1 MPDTKWT
8 PAQAAAI
15 ADRGGTLLV
24 SAAAGSGKT
33 AVLVERAVGLILDA
47 EAPVEADRLL
57 ILTFTKA
64 AAAEL
69 RARIAG
75 RLTEEVQKDPRNARL
90 RRQKL
95 LLQRAPIGTM
105 DSFCLDLLRRHF
117 AALEIPPDFAPAE
130 EGALQQLREE
140 ALNEAMEQAVQNPD
154 FCAFADLYG
163 RGRTDAAAGNTILQ
177 VYEFLQALP
186 NPAATL
192 ETWLAPWQTPGSF
205 AASGWAKLL
214 CGEAAALCR
223 EGEVLAQK
231 AVPLLQADLEQARA
245 EAEAAKKT
253 PAAKASAAA
262 KENER
267 FAEPLSRMERAGD
280 TCRKAAAA
288 ADAGWQPLYEAFAL
302 WRGEAAQPLPGLKG
316 MQKRLAGEHK
326 AIVKALADRLAD
338 NFAKAAALVPCSE
351 AEAEQDRSAAAPML
365 AALGDAVRDFSARFD
380 AKKREHKVLDFSDF
394 EHLALRLLQNPDGT
408 RTALCAQVCAG
419 FDAVMVDEYQDTNAL
434 QDALYQSLAKPSGD
448 NLFLVGDLKQS
459 IYRFRQADPAV
470 FYEKQERF
478 PPLPGGKARPRPER
492 GPHGGQQ
499 LHGLA
504 ADSAARPESAE
515 EPGPSAAQGE
525 NSFSGVGMRMA
536 DEAPAGQSAA
546 LALDANFR
554 SAPAVV
560 DGINFLFETLMRPA
574 LGGVAYG
581 PGQALVCGV
590 PGVYRGRVEAHV
602 LRAAERPGDAVWIA
616 RRIRQMLDEA
626 YPVRAGDG
634 TRPLR
639 CEDCCILLTTRG
651 WFGAYEKALEAEGIP
666 VYADTADDLL
676 SAPPMRPLIAL
687 LRTLDNPSQNIEL
700 AAAMRSALF
709 GFSDD
714 DLLRLRA
721 AQKQRSLYGALVAA
735 AEEEIQ
741 DDFSAKCRAFSA
753 RLAALRRLSRSIPV
767 DELLE
772 EIFVSTGYLAAVG
785 AGANGARR
793 REEVRRFS
801 AWAAT
806 AGAGGLS
813 ALIRAID
820 ATEAA
825 GGRMDAAPGKS
836 KPGCVS
842 IMTIHRSK
850 GLQFPV
856 VFLADTAHAF
866 NLEDSKNAVLLH
878 RTLGIGLA
886 LRTAAGWY
894 PTAARLALR
903 RKAEQETRSEEMR
916 LLYVA
921 ATRAQD
927 DLVVTI
933 PLEKPENALAR
944 LAPCLYA
951 GAAEGT
957 LASAGQFSTWL
968 LAALL
973 QHPAGGA
980 LREAAGVR
988 ELPCRATN
996 SAWEIALEDAPAAEE
1011 TQAHRAEEPASLPDA
1026 AMVDAIEDS
1035 FQWQYPAAAETE
1047 IPAKVSVTAV
1057 VHKSEA
1063 TTLERPGFLSAAG
1076 MTAAEK
1082 GTALHTFLEHAD
1094 FAALAAAKR
1103 AGEAALEAALSA
1115 EAARQLAQKLTD
1127 SETACQL
1134 DFGQLRAF
1142 TQSDAFM
1149 RITAAEQ
1156 VLREYDFIT
1165 GLPASAVLAAQQ
1177 YAQAEGETASQSIA
1191 ERENAA
1197 ARPEQNGASATFAA
1211 GETTA
1216 QNAAEN
1222 SPAPGLPQETRIGVS
1237 GGETQPS
1244 AGDPTVLVQG
1254 IADVVLVFADHI
1266 EILDYK
1272 TDRRK
1277 TEAELLAAYRPQLNL
1292 YARAVARRFAP
1303 KPVTYKGIYSFS
1315 LGRLIEA

>member
-15 ADRGGTLLV
+15 EDRGGTLLV

-33 AVLVERAVGLILDA
+33 AVLVERAVGLILD
-47 EAPVEADRLL
+47 EQAPVEADRLL

-90 RRQKL
+90 RRQKM
-95 LLQRAPIGTM
+95 LLQRAPIGTI
-105 DSFCLDLLRRHF
+105 DSFCLDLLRRNF
-117 AALEIPPDFAPAE
+117 AALEIPPDFSPAE
-130 EGALQQLREE
+130 EGGLQQLRDE
-140 ALNEAMEQAVQNPD
+140 ALNETMEQAVQSPD

-186 NPAATL
+186 NPEATL
-192 ETWLAPWQTPGSF
+192 AVWLSSWQTPGSF

-214 CGEAAALCR
+214 CGDAARLCR
-223 EGEVLAQK
+223 ESAALAQK
-231 AVPLLQADLEQARA
+231 ALPLLREDLEQARA

-253 PAAKASAAA
+253 PAAKASAVA

-267 FAEPLSRMERAGD
+267 FAEPLSRMERAD
-280 TCRKAAAA
+280 ETCQAAAA
-288 ADAGWQPLYEAFAL
+288 AAAAGWQPLYEFFAP
-302 WRGEAAQPLPGLKG
+302 WRGETPQPLPGLKG
-316 MQKRLAGEHK
+316 MPKRLAGEHK
-326 AIVKALADRLAD
+326 AVIKALADRLAD

-351 AEAEQDRSAAAPML
+351 AEAEQDRVTAAPML
-365 AALGDAVRDFSARFD
+365 AALGDAVRDFSARYY
-380 AKKREHKVLDFSDF
+380 AKKIEHKVLDFSDF
-394 EHLALRLLQNPDGT
+394 EHLALKLLQNPDGT
-408 RTALCAQVCAG
+408 RTALCATICAG

-434 QDALYQSLAKPSGD
+434 QDALYRSLAKPSGD
-448 NLFLVGDLKQS
+448 NLFFVGDLKQS

-470 FYEKQERF
+470 FCEKQESF
-478 PPLPGGKARPRPER
+478 PPLPGQKARPRPE
-492 GPHGGQQ
+492 
-499 LHGLA
+499 
-504 ADSAARPESAE
+504 S
-515 EPGPSAAQGE
+515 
-525 NSFSGVGMRMA
+525 
-536 DEAPAGQSAA
+536 AGQSAA

-560 DGINFLFETLMRPA
+560 DGINFLFEALMRPT

-590 PGVYRGRVEAHV
+590 PGTYPGKAEAHV
-602 LRAAERPGDAVWIA
+602 LRTAERPGDAAWIA
-616 RRIRQMLDEA
+616 QRIRRMLDEA
-626 YPVRAGDG
+626 YPVREGTG

-651 WFGAYEKALEAEGIP
+651 WFGAYEKALEAVGIP

-676 SAPPMRPLIAL
+676 SAPQMRPLIAL
-687 LRTLDNPSQNIEL
+687 LRTIDNPSQNIEL

-735 AEEEIQ
+735 AQSDAQ
-741 DDFSAKCRAFSA
+741 DAFWEKCRAFSA
-753 RLAALRRLSRSIPV
+753 RLGALRRLSRSIPV

-772 EIFVSTGYLAAVG
+772 EIFASTGYLAAVG
-785 AGANGARR
+785 AGPNGARR
-793 REEVRRFS
+793 RDEVRRFS

-878 RTLGIGLA
+878 RTLGIGLS
-886 LRTAAGWY
+886 LRTPAGWY

-903 RKAEQETRSEEMR
+903 RQAEQETRSEEMR

-927 DLVVTI
+927 YLILTI

-951 GAAEGT
+951 GAAEGA

-980 LREAAGVR
+980 LREAAGLR
-988 ELPCRATN
+988 ELPCRATE
-996 SAWEIALEDAPAAEE
+996 SAWEITLEDAPETAE
-1011 TQAHRAEEPASLPDA
+1011 TAERRPEQPASPPDT
-1026 AMVDAIEDS
+1026 AMVETIEDS
-1035 FQWQYPAAAETE
+1035 FAWQYPAAAETE

-1103 AGEAALEAALSA
+1103 QGEAALEAALSA

-1127 SETACQL
+1127 PETAQQL
-1134 DFGQLRAF
+1134 DFARLRAF
-1142 TQSDAFM
+1142 VESEAFA

-1177 YAQAEGETASQSIA
+1177 YAQATGQAPADDMSQD
-1191 ERENAA
+1191 ENAGPQADSA
-1197 ARPEQNGASATFAA
+1197 AADVPREAHAGPQDKNAELSCAA
-1211 GETTA
+1211 A
-1216 QNAAEN
+1216 QSPAAE
-1222 SPAPGLPQETRIGVS
+1222 
-1237 GGETQPS
+1237 
-1244 AGDPTVLVQG
+1244 PTVLVQG
-1254 IADVVLVFADHI
+1254 IADVVLVFADHV

-1292 YARAVARRFAP
+1292 YARAVARRFDP